1 MEEQYITQEGYDKIK
16 KELEKLKTVDRIEVA
31 KAIGEAKSFGDL
43 SENSEYDAAKNREA
57 ELESKIYEL
66 ENVLKN
72 SKVIDKSSIS
82 NKVVGVGCTVTLFD
96 EDFDEEVTY
105 KIMSAAE
112 GDPLNG
118 VLSSASP
125 VGKALIGKKA
135 NDKVVVETPGGSITY
150 KILKITV

>member
-96 EDFDEEVTY
+96 EDFEEEVTY